1 MIIARLENLH
11 HQIPALDRFR
21 HALRYLT
28 DTHLQNLPDGR
39 YEIDAERIYAMVQS
53 YQTISLEDA
62 KFEAHRRYVDIQYMA
77 SGCERMGWATLAH
90 MTVVHAYTPE
100 KDVCLGTCLPENVS
114 WIGVAQ
120 GMAAIFFPED
130 AHAPKIAWGES
141 SAVKKI
147 VLKVALDS

>member
-1 MIIARLENLH
+1 MIIAHIEDLE
-11 HQIPALDRFR
+11 HQIPSLDRFR
-21 HALRYLT
+21 RALRYLT

-53 YQTISLEDA
+53 YQTIPVEAA

-77 SGCERMGWATLAH
+77 AGGEIMGWAPLAQ
-90 MTVVHAYTPE
+90 MTITQAYSLE
-100 KDVCLGTCLPENVS
+100 KDVCLGACAQEHAS

-141 SAVKKI
+141 RAVKKI